1 MKNQCK
7 CEICLMTIE
16 RHIWHSIQLKNLH
29 MIMMLIIKFIKWSNF
44 TKKLIVFRT
53 KFAIFIPVKFNEAA
67 EKGKQ
72 MLTEG
77 SKDRSA
83 LQAGYFQKGF
93 TRVFEGESY
102 TDPIKIRRQNRL
114 KEMQK
119 NIAKPFL
126 PSSGEKRQ

>member
-1 MKNQCK
+1 
-7 CEICLMTIE
+7 
-16 RHIWHSIQLKNLH
+16 
-29 MIMMLIIKFIKWSNF
+29 MIA
-44 TKKLIVFRT
+44 FRT
-53 KFAIFIPVKFNEAA
+53 KSAIFIPVKFNEAA

-83 LQAGYFQKGF
+83 LQAGYFQKGY

-126 PSSGEKRQ
+126 PSSGEKKQ

>member
-1 MKNQCK
+1 MFDDYRKTYLTQYPTKKSTYDNDA
-7 CEICLMTIE
+7 
-16 RHIWHSIQLKNLH
+16 
-29 MIMMLIIKFIKWSNF
+29 KFIKWSNF
-44 TKKLIVFRT
+44 TKNLIVFRT